1 MPAPKLAADFR
12 PRVERLFS
20 AFGRA
25 IDDEP
30 GRLLVERAVTFAELV
45 AKWNERIDLTAARD
59 PDELVDLLL
68 ADAAAILRD
77 RTKPTPESSLGSPAR
92 ERWVDVGSGVG
103 APGVALALL
112 DPELEVTLVE
122 PRAKRVAFLRT
133 LLHGI
138 ARLDVRVERS
148 RSETLSDRSCDVAV
162 SRATLPPA
170 EWLHEGARI
179 ARRDIWVFLAREA
192 PPTGNDLEIVK
203 SVEYRWP
210 LTDKARRA
218 VCYRR
223 TEPHQKLSFSSLIEK

>member
-12 PRVERLFS
+12 PRVERLLS
-20 AFGRA
+20 AFGRK
-25 IDDEP
+25 IDDDA
-30 GRLLVERAVTFAELV
+30 GRLVVERAVTFAELV
-45 AKWNERIDLTAARD
+45 VKWNERIDLTAARD

-68 ADAAAILRD
+68 ADAAAILNERMALPD
-77 RTKPTPESSLGSPAR
+77 RPPPDSPAR
-92 ERWVDVGSGVG
+92 ERWLDVGSGVG

-112 DPELEVTLVE
+112 EPELEMTLVE

-138 ARLDVRVERS
+138 ERLDVRVERS
-148 RSETLSDRSCDVAV
+148 RSETLAAGSCDVAV

-179 ARRDIWVFLAREA
+179 ARRDIWVLLAREA
-192 PPTGNDLEIVK
+192 PPTRDGLEIVK

-210 LTDKARRA
+210 LTDKTRRA

-223 TEPHQKLSFSSLIEK
+223 RELHR